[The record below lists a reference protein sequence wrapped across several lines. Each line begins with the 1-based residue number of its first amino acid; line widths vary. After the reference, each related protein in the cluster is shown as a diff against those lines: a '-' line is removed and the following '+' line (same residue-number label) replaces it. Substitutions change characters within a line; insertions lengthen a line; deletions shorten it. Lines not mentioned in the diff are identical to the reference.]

1 MPPPNNPTMN
11 NGEAS
16 TVEQIINERLITH
29 ESVVGAN
36 EPSIQNTTKRFFQ
49 FSEAVQQQSKNDSE
63 EDRADKSLLAYHQL
77 LTELSRYEFDLQSG
91 AVVENTCGRELKQY
105 AKMESEVEHA
115 ISDTQNDIEALK
127 KTLQQERIRRQQ
139 KEEYETI
146 SRIINTHRPRD
157 ALQKEIAAL
166 EAKLNLLN
174 SDAEDASK
182 KVEVRQKQLHLF
194 LSSMQE
200 LSSLW
205 AEESNA
211 HEGTQ
216 KGGGA
221 ISMSRLPSPSN
232 DEMDED
238 DEEDEEDNDRSRYR
252 GAEEE
257 EEEVN
262 VDGEE
267 GEEGETG
274 ETGETG
280 ATGEDGNG
288 MDVEEHEEGEE
299 GEEGDVVMGEAQAE
313 DGEILE

>member
-1 MPPPNNPTMN
+1 
-11 NGEAS
+11 
-16 TVEQIINERLITH
+16 
-29 ESVVGAN
+29 
-36 EPSIQNTTKRFFQ
+36 
-49 FSEAVQQQSKNDSE
+49 
-63 EDRADKSLLAYHQL
+63 LAYHQL

-238 DEEDEEDNDRSRYR
+238 DEEDEDDIERCWYR
-252 GAEEE
+252 GAVVED
-257 EEEVN
+257 VT
-262 VDGEE
+262 VAGVV
-267 GEEGETG
+267 GVAGETG